1 MKPLTLFLMT
11 RRGYS
16 LLCDIEERFG
26 HLFEEIVIAR
36 DPQLDDDCF
45 AAIASL
51 CQSRGMRWRERSAR
65 DGGVVTPYA
74 LAVGWRWMID
84 HQSTQLVVFHDSLL
98 PRYRG
103 FNPLVSCLIN
113 GEMQIGVTALLGGA
127 RYDAGDVLAQ
137 SASSIEYPIKI
148 ADAIELVRADY
159 KATATEVLQRI
170 EREEGLVGQPQHDA
184 AATYSLWRDEDDY
197 RIAWGRSAT
206 WIARF
211 VDAVGSPYKGA
222 CSFVDGVLARIDA
235 AVALPDVRIEN
246 RTPGKVIWME
256 GTSPVVVCG
265 EGLLKITRL
274 RADDT
279 GASMLPLKK
288 FRSRFT

>member
-11 RRGYS
+11 KRGYS
-16 LLCDIEERFG
+16 LLCDIVERFG

-36 DPQLDDDCF
+36 DRQLDDDCF
-45 AAIASL
+45 DAIASL
-51 CQSRGMRWRERSAR
+51 CRSHGIRWCDRSAYI
-65 DGGVVTPYA
+65 GAVTTPYA

-84 HQSTQLVVFHDSLL
+84 HQGTQLVVFHDSLL

-113 GEMQIGVTALLGGA
+113 GERQIGVTALLGGA

-137 SASSIEYPIKI
+137 SASPIDYPMKI
-148 ADAIELVRADY
+148 ADAIERIRTDY
-159 KATATEVLQRI
+159 KVTATEVLQRI
-170 EREEGLVGQPQHDA
+170 ERQERLMGQPQQDA

-197 RIAWGRSAT
+197 RIPWERSAT
-206 WIARF
+206 WIVRF

-222 CSFVDGVLARIDA
+222 SSLVDGVLARIDD
-235 AVALPDVRIEN
+235 AVALSDVRIEN
-246 RTPGKVIWME
+246 RAPGKVIWME

-265 EGLLKITRL
+265 AGLLKIVRL

-279 GASMLPLKK
+279 GASMLPLNK
-288 FRSRFT
+288 FRSRFM